1 MTLERANKILTNPE
15 MFKESL
21 VEEAKKFKQNKNDKV
36 EMSEEKA
43 KKILDNPD
51 MFKKELVDKAKDW
64 KALQDAGYSAPGK
77 DWARNFIPVNEKG
90 GFNFNWRDAYN
101 QINNTD
107 VKAKDVQKLDD
118 FRKAKM
124 WEEDDDVNLNNIA
137 SELHFKE
144 PREGWSDFLKSD
156 RFPEFQ
162 KYLEDVREYQKGKAL
177 DKIWNEDS
185 NFAVDF
191 MLPVSKEYA
200 KNNYE
205 NINDLSDIAGPLTAD
220 VAANVAMTGPNVLPK
235 VGAKIASKPA
245 LSKLYST
252 LLAPA
257 ITETGNMI
265 ANGKSVPE
273 GIKDIV
279 QGGLINAGTPKALGG
294 LGNLFKVNPLANAEQ
309 KSVQKMVN
317 DAANKAAKVLRKE
330 KKGWLKPITLSD
342 GTPALSQMNKNKKL
356 TVYTTN
362 GNNISEADK
371 LLYNNPIVKDMK
383 EIPDNTP
390 AILNKELDGNQIG
403 DALIRGNKDKLADL
417 NKGIK
422 YSEKYLTELKQKAAN
437 SIAEVGDLSQLT
449 LSEINDLGKLTRGET
464 FTNYAIRKV
473 NDLIEDAPTSISE
486 YLTNAAG
493 RPKFGMR
500 GSSAI
505 LNTLFPDINLFQED
519 KKDKQLKLQELYGF

>member
-1 MTLERANKILTNPE
+1 MAEMTLDRANKILSNPE

-21 VEEAKKFKQNKNDKV
+21 VEEAKKFKQGKNDKV
-36 EMSEEKA
+36 EMSAEKA

-51 MFKKELVDKAKDW
+51 MFKQELVDKAKDW

-77 DWARNFIPVNEKG
+77 EWARNFIPVNEKG

-107 VKAKDVQKLDD
+107 IKAKDVQKLED
-118 FRKAKM
+118 FRKSKM

-144 PREGWSDFLKSD
+144 PREYWSDFLKSD

-191 MLPVSKEYA
+191 MLPVAKEYA

-205 NINDLSDIAGPLTAD
+205 HINDISDMGGPVAAD
-220 VAANVAMTGPNVLPK
+220 MAANVAMMGPNILGK
-235 VGAKIASKPA
+235 AGAKVASKPI

-265 ANGKSVPE
+265 SNGKSIPE
-273 GIKDIV
+273 GLKDIV
-279 QGGLINAGTPKALGG
+279 QGGLINAGTPRALGG

-309 KSVQKMVN
+309 KSVQKMIN
-317 DAANKAAKVLRKE
+317 DAANKAAKVARKE
-330 KKGWLKPITLSD
+330 EKGWLKPITLTD
-342 GTPALSQMNKNKKL
+342 GTPAVRKMDANGKF
-356 TVYTTN
+356 TVYTAN
-362 GNNISEADK
+362 GNKLSKVDK
-371 LLYNNPIVKDMK
+371 VLNENPIVKDIK
-383 EIPDNTP
+383 EIPDNAP
-390 AILNKELDGNQIG
+390 AILEKEFEGNQIG
-403 DALIRGNKDKLADL
+403 DALVRGSTAKLPTA
-417 NKGIK
+417 KHT
-422 YSEKYLTELKQKAAN
+422 EKYLTELKQKAAN
-437 SIAEVGDLSQLT
+437 SIAEVGDLSKLT
-449 LSEINDLGKLTRGET
+449 LSELNDLGKLTRGET
-464 FTNYAIRKV
+464 WANYAIR
-473 NDLIEDAPTSISE
+473 NINNALEDSPALAE
-486 YLTNAAG
+486 YLTNMAG

-500 GSSAI
+500 GSSVI
-505 LNTLFPDINLFQED
+505 LNTLFPDINLFKED

>member
-1 MTLERANKILTNPE
+1 MTLERANKILSNPK

-107 VKAKDVQKLDD
+107 IKAKDVQKLDD
-118 FRKAKM
+118 FRKSKM

-144 PREGWSDFLKSD
+144 PREGWRDFLKSD

-191 MLPVSKEYA
+191 MLPVTKEYA

-205 NINDLSDIAGPLTAD
+205 KINDVSDVAGPLIAD

-235 VGAKIASKPA
+235 VGAKIASKPM
-245 LSKLYST
+245 LSKLYGT

-273 GIKDIV
+273 GLKDIV

-309 KSVQKMVN
+309 KSVQKMIN

-330 KKGWLKPITLSD
+330 EKGWLKPITLSD
-342 GTPALSQMNKNKKL
+342 GTPAVRKMNDNGKF
-356 TVYTTN
+356 TVYTAN
-362 GNNISEADK
+362 GNKLSEVDK
-371 LLYNNPIVKDMK
+371 LINENPIVKDIK
-383 EIPDNTP
+383 EIPDNAP
-390 AILNKELDGNQIG
+390 AILEKEFEGNQIG
-403 DALIRGNKDKLADL
+403 DALVRGSRAKLPAA
-417 NKGIK
+417 KH
-422 YSEKYLTELKQKAAN
+422 SEKYLTELKQKAAN
-437 SIAEVGDLSQLT
+437 SIAEVGDLSKLT
-449 LSEINDLGKLTRGET
+449 LSELNDLGKLTRGET
-464 FTNYAIRKV
+464 LTNYAIRKV

-500 GSSAI
+500 GSSVI
-505 LNTLFPDINLFQED
+505 LNTLFPDINLFKED
-519 KKDKQLKLQELYGF
+519 KKDKQMKLQELYGF